1 MTERLYY
8 TEQGLVE
15 FAAEVADIRELSN
28 EGGKKT
34 WQIAFDRSAFYPVS
48 GGQPFDLGELEA
60 VSASGTKLVVP
71 VLRVDEDE
79 SGEVWHSVE
88 KPLQQGTAITGRVD
102 AARRRDHMQQHTGQ
116 HLLSAIFLREM
127 GASTV
132 GFHLGEMSSTLDLD
146 CAVLSAADVER
157 IEIAVNVAVLEDRR
171 VSASVVSRE
180 TAEAMLG
187 RGELRKLP
195 EREGEIRLI
204 EIEGVEWNACGG
216 THVARTG
223 EIGAVLL
230 RKTEKVKRGVRVEFV
245 CGMRAVARSR
255 AEFAALD
262 SVARTLSVG
271 AMDVGGRVAKL
282 LEDAKATGK
291 EQKRLAKELAG
302 LSGGPQAAKL
312 EG

>member
-8 TEQGLVE
+8 AEQGLVE
-15 FAAEVADIRELSN
+15 FAAEVADIREFSN

-34 WQIAFDRSAFYPVS
+34 WQIALDRSAFYPVS
-48 GGQPFDLGELEA
+48 GGQPFDLGEMEA
-60 VSASGTKLVVP
+60 VAPSGTKLTVP

-88 KPLQQGTAITGRVD
+88 KPLLPGTAITGRVD

-116 HLLSAIFLREM
+116 HLLSAIFLREI
-127 GASTV
+127 GAATV
-132 GFHLGEMSSTLDLD
+132 GFHLGEASSTIDLD
-146 CAVLSAADVER
+146 CAALSAEDVKR
-157 IEIAVNVAVLEDRR
+157 IEIAVNAAVLEDRVVR
-171 VSASVVSRE
+171 PSFVSRE
-180 TAEAMLG
+180 KAEAMLA

-195 EREGEIRLI
+195 ERDGEIRLI

-216 THVARTG
+216 THVGRTG

-230 RKTEKVKRGVRVEFV
+230 RKTEKIKRGIRVEFV
-245 CGMRAVARSR
+245 CGMRAVRRSR
-255 AEFAALD
+255 AEFDELD
-262 SVARTLSVG
+262 GVARALSVG
-271 AMDVGGRVAKL
+271 ALGVGGRVAKL
-282 LEDAKATGK
+282 LEDAKAAGK

-302 LSGGPQAAKL
+302 LSSGAQAAKL